1 MLAVVLKR
9 LLHTIPVL
17 FGVTILVFLML
28 YIAPGDP
35 AEALLGPTRTAE
47 TLERAREDMG
57 LNDPIIV
64 QYGRWLGN
72 ALRGDLGDSYR
83 LNRSVAPVVMERLGN
98 SAIIASF
105 GFAIALMAGTI
116 IGVYSSI
123 RRRSVMSQAVMGAS
137 ILGISFPPFFLGMLL
152 VLIFSVRL
160 DLLPTG
166 GMYPVRGESSPAQIL
181 IHAILPSVTLAAV
194 PTTVIAR
201 MVRSSMLEV
210 ASDDYIRTAHAKGLR
225 EMEVVIRH
233 ALKNA
238 MVPVASVIGLQI
250 GYLLSSAALVE
261 VVFSWPGLGS
271 LLVTSVTSRDFP
283 LIQASVLVL
292 AVVYIAA
299 NLLVDLIQSR
309 LDPRIKFS

>member
-9 LLHTIPVL
+9 LLHTVPVL
-17 FGVTILVFLML
+17 FGVTVLVFLML

-47 TLERAREDMG
+47 TLERAREEMG
-57 LNDPIIV
+57 LNDPIYV

-72 ALRGDLGDSYR
+72 ALTGDLGDSYR

-98 SAIIASF
+98 SAIIAAF
-105 GFAIALMAGTI
+105 GFAIALVAGTV
-116 IGVYSSI
+116 IGVYSSV
-123 RRRSVMSQAVMGAS
+123 RRRSILSQAVMGAS

-152 VLIFSVRL
+152 VLVFSVQL

-166 GMYPVRGESSPAQIL
+166 GMYPVRGESSAGQVL
-181 IHAILPSVTLAAV
+181 IHAILPSLTLAAV

-210 ASDDYIRTAHAKGLR
+210 ASEDYIRTAHAKGLR
-225 EMEVVIRH
+225 EVEVVIRH

-250 GYLLSSAALVE
+250 GYLLSSTALVE

-271 LLVTSVTSRDFP
+271 LLVSSVTSRDFP
-283 LIQASVLVL
+283 LIQASVLIL
-292 AVVYIAA
+292 AVIYIVV

-309 LDPRIKFS
+309 LDPRIEFS

>member
-17 FGVTILVFLML
+17 FGVTVLVFLML

-57 LNDPIIV
+57 LNDPIFV

-152 VLIFSVRL
+152 VLIFSVWL

-181 IHAILPSVTLAAV
+181 IHAILPSMTLAAV

-210 ASDDYIRTAHAKGLR
+210 ASEDYIRTAHAKGLR

>member
-9 LLHTIPVL
+9 LLHTVPVL
-17 FGVTILVFLML
+17 FGVTVLVFLML

-35 AEALLGPTRTAE
+35 AEALLGPTRTEE
-47 TLERAREDMG
+47 TLARAREEMG
-57 LNDPIIV
+57 LDDPIYV
-64 QYGRWLGN
+64 QYGRWLGH
-72 ALRGDLGDSYR
+72 ALTGDLGDSYR

-98 SAIIASF
+98 SAIIAGF
-105 GFAIALMAGTI
+105 GFAIALVAGTI
-116 IGVYSSI
+116 IGVYSSV
-123 RRRSVMSQAVMGAS
+123 RRRSVLSQAVMGAS

-152 VLIFSVRL
+152 VLVFSVQL

-166 GMYPVRGESSPAQIL
+166 GMYPVRGESSVGQVL
-181 IHAILPSVTLAAV
+181 IHAILPSITLAAV

-210 ASDDYIRTAHAKGLR
+210 ANEDYIRTAHAKGLR
-225 EMEVVIRH
+225 EVEVVVRH

-250 GYLLSSAALVE
+250 GYLLSSTALVE

-271 LLVTSVTSRDFP
+271 LLVSSVTSRDFP
-283 LIQASVLVL
+283 LIQASVLLL
-292 AVVYIAA
+292 AVIYIAV

-309 LDPRIKFS
+309 LDPRIEFS

>member
-17 FGVTILVFLML
+17 FGVTVLVFLML

-57 LNDPIIV
+57 LNDPIFV

-181 IHAILPSVTLAAV
+181 IHAILPSMTLAAV

-210 ASDDYIRTAHAKGLR
+210 ASEDYIRTAHAKGLR

-292 AVVYIAA
+292 AVIYIAV